1 VQWASRKVGGVRNTV
16 LWYPVGY
23 LRLKYDFCFV
33 KEGVNLE
40 DEYWAKVDV
49 KGRKR
54 RVALRYKL
62 SQEVIED
69 RVVDDW
75 TRVRALSTI
84 LSNCIKKVFYRD
96 GRFFFDYDGPMFDYT
111 IRLWDLDVPL
121 RVYRG
126 FRLNYYQKSRNE
138 YYVMIVL
145 KHDIILEKR
154 LNEILRISGV
164 EGLIE
169 GINLSTESSYWR
181 SGIGPKGA
189 GTLIRVIRK
198 SGQEYSK
205 ILDKIRKYY
214 EMKSERLR
222 DERIIEYVA
231 EVLERDPDQPIIETK
246 KFYKGE
252 ETCNY
257 YLSGVLYLTPSFD
270 TLRDLL
276 WEVYGGEE
284 EYVRQTLNELHRVLR
299 PDPKEFR
306 EIVKG
311 IEERLNEVLD
321 RNIVEVRW
329 F

>member
-1 VQWASRKVGGVRNTV
+1 MGGVSSV
-16 LWYPVGY
+16 MLWYPVGY
-23 LRLKYDFCFV
+23 LKVKHDFCFV
-33 KEGVNLE
+33 KEGVDLE
-40 DEYWAKVDV
+40 DVYWAEVDV
-49 KGRKR
+49 KERKR
-54 RVALRYKL
+54 KVALRYKVP
-62 SQEVIED
+62 QEVIED
-69 RVVDDW
+69 GFVDDW
-75 TRVRALSTI
+75 ARMRALSTI
-84 LSNCIKKVFYRD
+84 LSNLVRKVFYRE
-96 GRFFFDYDGPMFDYT
+96 GRFFFNYEKPVLDYPV
-111 IRLWDLDVPL
+111 RLWDLDIPL

-126 FRLNYYQKSRNE
+126 FHLSYYQKSRNE
-138 YYVMIVL
+138 YYVMIIL

-154 LNEILRISGV
+154 LNEILRVSGV
-164 EGLIE
+164 ERLIE
-169 GINLSTESSYWR
+169 GINLSTESSYWK

-205 ILDKIRKYY
+205 ILNEIRKYY

-222 DERIIEYVA
+222 NERIIEYVV

-246 KFYKGE
+246 KLYKGK
-252 ETCNY
+252 ETRIY

-284 EYVRQTLNELHRVLR
+284 EYVRQTLNDLHHVLR

-306 EIVKG
+306 RIVKR